1 MSALLMLALLAQSTF
16 VRGPLDVEVP
26 NAIADLH
33 NRYALCQDKSFD
45 IGRVRD
51 RAAFRKE
58 TEQAISACEAEKTAL
73 KLEAEKRLAKTSDY
87 STPAKRAAA
96 IAEAF
101 DGYDRMRRAMAE
113 GNHH

>member
-1 MSALLMLALLAQSTF
+1 MFALMLALTAQSAF

-33 NRYALCQDKSFD
+33 NRYGECQTKNFD
-45 IGRVRD
+45 VRRIRD
-51 RAAFRKE
+51 RATFRKE
-58 TEQAISACEAEKTAL
+58 TEQAIAACASEKAVL

-87 STPAKRAAA
+87 SDPGKREAA
-96 IAEAF
+96 IVEAF

-113 GNHH
+113 GNH